1 MGPARSGHGTAIP
14 TIEPP
19 QGHLRHGLVR
29 FFARVVYLIGCINIQ
44 YIQAMSLAD
53 FSISQ
58 AVPQAVVVSATPVWL
73 EMCGW
78 AVRAGFPSP
87 AADHTRKR
95 IDLNEHL
102 IRNKEATFIF
112 RVKGD
117 SMSGIGIY
125 EGDELLVDRSIEPK
139 HGNIVLAVLND
150 DYTVKRLYRRGG
162 VVKLIAE
169 NPLFPPIV
177 LKDGEEL
184 VIWGVVTRNLHKL
197 Y

>member
-1 MGPARSGHGTAIP
+1 MICT
-14 TIEPP
+14 
-19 QGHLRHGLVR
+19 
-29 FFARVVYLIGCINIQ
+29 CIQ
-44 YIQAMSLAD
+44 YIQGMKTAV
-53 FSISQ
+53 ISHPQ
-58 AVPQAVVVSATPVWL
+58 PVSVPEAKVWL
-73 EMCGW
+73 EMCSW
-78 AVRAGFPSP
+78 TVRAGFPSP

-117 SMSGIGIY
+117 SMNGIGIY
-125 EGDELLVDRSIEPK
+125 EGDELLVDRSIEAK

-169 NPLFPPIV
+169 NPLYPSIV
-177 LKDGEEL
+177 VKDGQEL